1 MPSSASCIQTSILLH
16 SKHAAS
22 LHSPAGGEKAVFA
35 TKRLVTKREFR
46 PHLCIFRRAGGQA
59 RKRRCAPKP
68 ALKRPASCSPSL
80 FSPSLIPIFKGKRQ
94 FEKKNGFEWNKTP
107 SPPNPRHYGAV
118 TLGGEGGKEHFGGAT
133 LGGAAVGRLGM
144 SVLRDA
150 TYATLG
156 ARASLRA
163 CRDTRSHFEVA
174 YDGVARLARPQT
186 RTCICL
192 VSSRRGCAVSAF
204 FALGRL
210 GPHMRLCARNG
221 PFPRGFS
228 ALAIFFHFFKD
239 CFAYTS
245 LLQLVHAHT
254 PLSITRRMRKRGGG
268 CA

>member
-1 MPSSASCIQTSILLH
+1 LHFPACWWPSTP
-16 SKHAAS
+16 AS
-22 LHSPAGGEKAVFA
+22 LGP
-35 TKRLVTKREFR
+35 
-46 PHLCIFRRAGGQA
+46 RA
-59 RKRRCAPKP
+59 

-80 FSPSLIPIFKGKRQ
+80 FSPSLIPIFRGKRQ
-94 FEKKNGFEWNKTP
+94 FEKKNGFELQKTP
-107 SPPNPRHYGAV
+107 SPHKPRHYGAV

-163 CRDTRSHFEVA
+163 CRGTSSHFEVA

-210 GPHMRLCARNG
+210 GAHTGPGVRNG

-228 ALAIFFHFFKD
+228 ALAIFLYFFKD
-239 CFAYTS
+239 CFAHTS
-245 LLQLVHAHT
+245 LLQLVHA
-254 PLSITRRMRKRGGG
+254 SGSGRQAEGQQSGSS
-268 CA
+268 A